1 MHKNNKTPFGLE
13 YMKIQFYGAA
23 QRVTGSK
30 HLITTNKGTKIL
42 LDCGLFQGIGTT
54 ELNLQFGF
62 DPKEVDFLILSH
74 AHIDHTGLVPRLVR
88 KGFKGVIYATPATKD
103 LCEIMLLDSAH
114 IQEKDLE
121 RINKRR
127 IGRNEDPYE
136 LLYNADDVEATLKLF
151 KTVDY
156 ENPFLIEEGVIGK
169 FYDAGHLLGSAGI
182 YLTLE
187 EEYKTK
193 TLFFTGDIG
202 RPDDKILRS
211 PVPFPQADYIVC
223 ESTYGNKLHEPEADM
238 KTHLLRIVY
247 QTCIEKKGKLLI
259 PAFAVDRTQELIYA
273 LDQLSHEGLLPQI
286 PVYVDSPL
294 SVKATMAMKDNEE
307 CFNPEILAYIKRD
320 GDAFNFENLHYISD
334 VMESKALNDSKEPCI
349 IISSSGMAEA
359 GRIKHHIKNNV
370 EKTSTTILLV
380 GYCSPGSLGAILK
393 TEPTEVRIF
402 GETFKRRAD
411 IEIMDSFSA
420 HADYKE
426 MIKHLSCQDASKVKK
441 LFLVHGEIDNQL
453 MFKNRLNKAGFQ
465 EIFIPTQGEGFD
477 L

>member
-1 MHKNNKTPFGLE
+1 
-13 YMKIQFYGAA
+13 MKIQFYGAA

-30 HLITTNKGTKIL
+30 HLVTTNKGTKIL

-88 KGFKGVIYATPATKD
+88 KGFTGTIYATPATKD
-103 LCEIMLLDSAH
+103 LCEIMLMDSAF
-114 IQEKDLE
+114 IQEKDLG

-127 IGRNEDPYE
+127 IGRNEEPYE
-136 LLYNADDVEATLKLF
+136 LLYNGEDVETALKLF
-151 KTVDY
+151 KTIDY
-156 ENPFLIEEGVIGK
+156 ETPFLIEEGVTAK
-169 FYDAGHLLGSAGI
+169 YFDAGHLLGSAGI
-182 YLTLE
+182 YLTFE
-187 EEYKTK
+187 EESATK
-193 TLFFTGDIG
+193 SLFFTGDIG
-202 RPDDKILRS
+202 RPNDKILRN
-211 PVPFPQADYIVC
+211 PAAFPQADYIIC
-223 ESTYGNKLHEPEADM
+223 ESTYGNKLHEAEVDV
-238 KTHLLRIVY
+238 KSHLLRIVH

-273 LDQLSHEGLLPQI
+273 LDQLAYEGLLPKI
-286 PVYVDSPL
+286 PVYIDSPL
-294 SVKATMAMKDNEE
+294 SVKATMVMKENEE
-307 CFNPEILAYIKRD
+307 CFNPAILAYIKHD
-320 GDAFNFENLHYISD
+320 GDAFDFDNLHYISD
-334 VMESKALNDSKEPCI
+334 VNESKALNDSHEPCI

-370 EKTSTTILLV
+370 EKPSTTILLV

-393 TEPTEVRIF
+393 TKPKEVRIF
-402 GETFKRRAD
+402 GEEFTVRAD

-426 MIKHLSCQDASKVKK
+426 MIEHLSCQDASKVKQ
-441 LFLVHGEIDNQL
+441 LFLVHGEIDTQII
-453 MFKNRLNKAGFQ
+453 FKNRLNAVGFQ
-465 EIFIPTQGEGFD
+465 HISIPAQGEGFD